1 MHNQKNKNHILI
13 LVIFGMSVI
22 PFLIAWG
29 LKENPQLLNGQT
41 NKGQL
46 ITPPLTTERGDLS
59 GFDRFSSDNMSEL
72 SGHWLLVNIIPN
84 SDCNEVCIEA
94 IHKTKQLRLM
104 LNKELTRT
112 RRVAL
117 VLKNI
122 APEIADKWWQ
132 DDPTLLRIKASDALI
147 KKMTEIKQG
156 TIPDGMLLL
165 MDPLGNLMMQYEPGF
180 NPYDVKS
187 DLMHLLRISQIG

>member
-41 NKGQL
+41 NHGQL
-46 ITPPLTTERGDLS
+46 ITPLMTTERSDLS
-59 GFDRFSSDNMSEL
+59 GFDSFSTENMAEL
-72 SGHWLLVNIIPN
+72 SGHWLLVNVIPN
-84 SDCNEVCIEA
+84 SECSEACVDA
-94 IHKTKQLRLM
+94 IHKTRQIRLM

-112 RRVAL
+112 RRIVV
-117 VLKNI
+117 VLKDV
-122 APEIADKWWQ
+122 APETAGKWWE
-132 DDPTLLRIKASDALI
+132 DDKTLLRVKPNDAVA
-147 KKMTEIKQG
+147 KKLTAISQG
-156 TIPDGMLLL
+156 NIPDGMLLL

-180 NPYDVKS
+180 DPYDVKS